1 MRASTLSLKAATAA
15 LILASAANGQEIP
28 PDFTISSDTQLL
40 AAYGTPPDVTVVE
53 PGVLLDF
60 AIPRPTPPALGLA
73 AIPSGT
79 TGPYMIVMTDPDA
92 PSPQNRSSSEIL
104 HWIQLDVALTVNLSP
119 SGSGAAAFPYV
130 LANTS
135 APLVPYAPPGPPA
148 GSDPHR
154 YIFFL
159 WEQPEGFALPEGY
172 TQFNATNRRLFNVSG
187 FAAAAGLPEPLAANY
202 FLCERPDNATA
213 TATAT
218 SSGVAGATSAAGS
231 ATTSSPA
238 QFTGGAVGLSVG
250 GAGVLGVVGALAA
263 ALL

>member
-1 MRASTLSLKAATAA
+1 MRPSTLSLRAATAA

-79 TGPYMIVMTDPDA
+79 TGPYMVVMTDPDA

-104 HWIQLDVALTVNLSP
+104 HWIQLDISLTANASP
-119 SGSGAAAFPYV
+119 SESGVAFPYV

-135 APLVPYAPPGPPA
+135 NPLVPYAPPQPPA

-202 FLCERPDNATA
+202 FLCERPDNM

-218 SSGVAGATSAAGS
+218 SSGVVGATSAAAS
-231 ATTSSPA
+231 ATTSAPA
-238 QFTGGAVGLSVG
+238 QFTGGAVALSVG
-250 GAGVLGVVGALAA
+250 GASILGAVGALIAG
-263 ALL
+263 LL